1 MSQTIYLLTTYKCLS
16 DTKHFIANFFHF
28 SVADFFNGNL
38 NIPVLNWTQCKA
50 DSDQQTSFEEVLSLL
65 QLSPPIKW
73 KIAVEKHVGVKKTVG
88 L

>member
-1 MSQTIYLLTTYKCLS
+1 MSQTIYLLATYKCLL
-16 DTKHFIANFFHF
+16 DTKDFIANFFHF
-28 SVADFFNGNL
+28 SVADSFNGNL

-73 KIAVEKHVGVKKTVG
+73 NIAVEKKTVG